1 MNNITKSL
9 KLKFL
14 ILLFLLPL
22 LSISQSTATYTVTF
36 NSIWN
41 STDHGTLPPNAHWSK
56 LVGVNHNNNISFV
69 GLGQLATAG
78 IKKVA
83 ERGENDIFE
92 SEVNA
97 EIANGNAQQY
107 IDGNALSTATGNV
120 IINTLEVSENFPLL
134 TLVSMIAPSPDW
146 MIMISNVNLRENNQ
160 WKTSIT
166 MDLYPTDAGTDSG
179 TSYTAGDIVTN
190 PQAPISVIQNMYG
203 FNDQKIGT
211 ITITLNE
218 VLSVND
224 FSINDETSLQVFP
237 NPSIDGKV
245 IFNSKHQDIQSITFY
260 NVLGKKIDTRL
271 VNSNTAETYLN
282 HLDSGVYIA
291 KIKLFDNTEV
301 IKRIVLRN

>member
-1 MNNITKSL
+1 MNNITRSL

-14 ILLFLLPL
+14 TLLFSLPL

-41 STDHGTLPPNAHWSK
+41 STDHGTLPGNAHWSK

-69 GLGQLATAG
+69 GLGQIATAG

-83 ERGENDIFE
+83 EKGENDIFE

-97 EIANGNAQQY
+97 EISNGNAEQY
-107 IDGNALSTATGNV
+107 IDGNSLSTATGNV
-120 IINTLEVSENFPLL
+120 ILNNLQISENYPLL

-146 MIMISNVNLRENNQ
+146 MIMADNINLRENNQ

-166 MDLYPTDAGTDSG
+166 LDLYPTDAGTDSG
-179 TSYTAGDIVTN
+179 TSYTAGNIVTN
-190 PQAPISVIQNMYG
+190 PQVPISIIQNMYG

-218 VLSVND
+218 ALSASD
-224 FSINDETSLQVFP
+224 FSTTETTLQVFP

-245 IFNSKHQDIQSITFY
+245 GFNSKLQNIQSITFY
-260 NVLGKKIDTRL
+260 NVLGKKVDSRL
-271 VNSNTAETYLN
+271 VNSKTTETHLN

-291 KIKLFDNTEV
+291 KITLFDNTEV
-301 IKRIVLRN
+301 VKRIVLK